1 MLAEIRHSMRGAKSC
16 DDQPHSQ
23 ARQSRI
29 DSIPMKL
36 QRHVSYETPEDT
48 HNGTI
53 INAILNTD
61 TKNGK
66 PRENLRLTIA
76 VDPVPGDPLH
86 DYRVRMDYWGNQTE
100 GLFFDMHRLLGSD
113 VVHLT
118 DEEGEILPEKL
129 TLLEGKRVKFDVTHE
144 KRPGF
149 KVAYRKV
156 QNLQPLKEAA

>member
-1 MLAEIRHSMRGAKSC
+1 
-16 DDQPHSQ
+16 
-23 ARQSRI
+23 
-29 DSIPMKL
+29 MKL
-36 QRHVSYETPEDT
+36 QRRLSYETPEDT

-53 INAILNTD
+53 INAILINE

-76 VDPVPGDPLH
+76 VDQIPGDPLH
-86 DYRVRMDYWGNQTE
+86 DYRVRMDYWGSQNDS
-100 GLFFDMHRLLGSD
+100 LLDDMFRLLGPD

-118 DEEGEILPEKL
+118 DMDGEILPEKL
-129 TLLEGKRVKFDVTHE
+129 TLLEGKRVQFDVTHE

>member
-1 MLAEIRHSMRGAKSC
+1 
-16 DDQPHSQ
+16 
-23 ARQSRI
+23 
-29 DSIPMKL
+29 MKL
-36 QRHVSYETPEDT
+36 LRKVSYETPEDT

-53 INAILNTD
+53 ISANLNKD

-76 VDPVPGDPLH
+76 VDPILEDPLH
-86 DYRVRMDYWGNQTE
+86 DYRVRVDYWGNQNE
-100 GLFFDMHRLLGSD
+100 SLLDDMFRLLGPD

-118 DEEGEILPEKL
+118 DIDGEILPEKL
-129 TLLEGKRVKFDVTHE
+129 SLLEGKRVKFDVTHE
-144 KRPGF
+144 RRPGF